1 MDETMPKTYDPTLQL
16 RHYPLPKLR
25 PVDIHLRAMKLAAR

>member
-1 MDETMPKTYDPTLQL
+1 VNQNTLYVA
-16 RHYPLPKLR
+16 RNFWDGTLR